1 MSMIDKIKSAIKGHE
16 DIAEK
21 VVEKAGDLFDQKTG
35 DKYQKQVDQAQEK
48 INEQLR
54 SNPDRPEQGKT

>member
-1 MSMIDKIKSAIKGHE
+1 MSMIDKIKSAVKGHE

-35 DKYQKQVDQAQEK
+35 SKYQKQVDQAQEK
-48 INEQLR
+48 IDEQLR
-54 SNPDRPEQGKT
+54 SNSDRPEQGKA